1 MEKRKRTGLLS
12 LLCGLLLM
20 APQAFAGW
28 ELVDGDG
35 ARTYIS
41 DGRLKEFP
49 AEGESV
55 WTVQDL
61 KRGKVLIV
69 NVEKRLYAEISTGEF
84 CSMMKEITGEIVQA
98 PRSKPK
104 VRVEKNGQETIS
116 GLPAER
122 YKIYL
127 NGALHEEIW
136 LTKAPALLK
145 ELGTMENRKTAASCS
160 VLESDPELDPA
171 YLKLI
176 SEGWVLKSIDAEGEI
191 NTTKVGKK
199 EIPESEFQPPK
210 GYVRGSLGKAMGMGI
225 N

>member
-1 MEKRKRTGLLS
+1 MEKRKLTGLLS
-12 LLCGLLLM
+12 VLCGLLLM
-20 APQAFAGW
+20 VPQAFGGW

-35 ARTYIS
+35 ARMYIS
-41 DGRLKEFP
+41 DGRMKEVP
-49 AEGESV
+49 AEGES

-69 NVEKRLYAEISTGEF
+69 NVEKRIYAEVPTGEF
-84 CSMMKEITGEIVQA
+84 CLTMKEISGEIVQV

-104 VRVEKNGQETIS
+104 VRVEKNGQETIA
-116 GLPAER
+116 GLPTER

-145 ELGTMENRKTAASCS
+145 ELGTMENRKTAATCS

-210 GYVRGSLGKAMGMGI
+210 GYVRGSLGKAMGMGM